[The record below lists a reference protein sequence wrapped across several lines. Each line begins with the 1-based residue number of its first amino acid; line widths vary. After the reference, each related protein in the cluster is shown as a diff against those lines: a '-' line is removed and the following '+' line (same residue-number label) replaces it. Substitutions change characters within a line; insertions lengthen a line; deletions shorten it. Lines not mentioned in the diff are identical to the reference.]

1 MILVVQ
7 PKVLGSTCHSPTYSL
22 QQLSGDRHHHWQSV
36 EDSLEIAV
44 DTQVTKQPTRQ
55 QRFQGKSRVFTFFGL
70 VTKGHCSDHN
80 GWVRIGW
87 VPEGHWECSRCVV
100 WALPATGNTR
110 DEQPPPSPP
119 PLARPQP
126 RNRRGGWDRLQSR
139 DLSSDEGGLTIF

>member
-1 MILVVQ
+1 MVQ

-22 QQLSGDRHHHWQSV
+22 QQLSGDRHHWQSV

-110 DEQPPPSPP
+110 DEQPPPLLLRSP
-119 PLARPQP
+119 ARNPVTA
-126 RNRRGGWDRLQSR
+126 
-139 DLSSDEGGLTIF
+139 EGDGTGCRAGTYLRTREA

>member
-1 MILVVQ
+1 MVQ

-22 QQLSGDRHHHWQSV
+22 HQLSGDRHHWQSV